1 MKLIK
6 KFKPVYEALKRR
18 GMLSSIR
25 NSKTFYGN
33 EFKKKHVNLEY
44 WKFKKNLGDA
54 ISPVVVEFMLAK
66 KGLSLK
72 TKTKKTHHLCAI
84 GSIIGS
90 YDFDAVIW
98 GSGIHNKTLMDA
110 ISNHKSYV
118 KYDVRLV
125 RGPRTRQILVDNGYK
140 VEEKY
145 GDPALIM
152 PLIYKSEAVKK
163 YDISV
168 VLHMNTL
175 KLVNVPA
182 NVHKIDIETDDY
194 KFFIDELVSSKK
206 VITSSLHG
214 IILAESYGVPA
225 VFLSTG
231 MDDELMK
238 FYDYYE
244 STNRSKF
251 VIAKSIEEAIKVE
264 PTPLADLSKLQ
275 DNVIETFPYDL
286 WLGEK

>member
-6 KFKPVYEALKRR
+6 ILKPVYEALKRR

-33 EFKKKHVNLEY
+33 EFRKKHVNLEY

-54 ISPVVVEFMLAK
+54 ISPVVVEYMLGR
-66 KGLSLK
+66 KGLSLDS
-72 TKTKKTHHLCAI
+72 KTKKTYHLFAI

-98 GSGIHNKTLMDA
+98 GSGIHNQKLINDVKNQ
-110 ISNHKSYV
+110 SSYV

-125 RGPRTRQILVDNGYK
+125 RGPRTRQILLDNGYK
-140 VEEKY
+140 VEERY

-152 PLIYKSEAVKK
+152 PLIYESSAKKK
-163 YDISV
+163 YDTSV
-168 VLHMNTL
+168 VLHMSTL

-194 KFFIDELVSSKK
+194 KHFIDELVSSKK

-238 FYDYYE
+238 YYDYYE
-244 STNRSKF
+244 STNRSEF
-251 VIAKSIEEAIKVE
+251 VIAKSIEEALE
-264 PTPLADLSKLQ
+264 ATPTALPDITSLQ
-275 DNVIETFPYDL
+275 KNLIETFPYDL
-286 WLGEK
+286 WLGDE